1 MDLLL
6 PACAA
11 AAARGP
17 QLRLGPIGA
26 LLPQIIRDHQAH
38 ASRRIFLPAILRVL
52 VRLLSG

>member
-26 LLPQIIRDHQAH
+26 LLPQIIRDNQAH